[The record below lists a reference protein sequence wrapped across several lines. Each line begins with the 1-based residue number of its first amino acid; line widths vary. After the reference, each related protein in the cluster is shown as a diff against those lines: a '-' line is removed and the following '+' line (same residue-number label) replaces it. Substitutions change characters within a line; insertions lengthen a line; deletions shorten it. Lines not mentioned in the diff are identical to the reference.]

1 MAFNL
6 KEIIDSVV
14 VDGASDLHLNPGLPP
29 IFRIKKQLVT
39 KENFNVLT
47 VEDIDYFLS
56 QILSN
61 EQRKLFEINKELFL
75 SVNFGNNIRFRIT
88 VFNTK
93 GGYPAVALRTI
104 PFKTPALE
112 SLNLPPIIKRA
123 SELKQ
128 GLVLITGPTGQGK
141 TTTIAAILEKINN
154 ERNEHIVTIED
165 PIEFLFESKKSFIQ
179 QMEVAIDTISWST
192 SLRSV
197 SRVDPNIIMVG
208 EINDVESLTAAL
220 NLAETGHLVI
230 SSLHTNSASQTIDR
244 IVSSFPESSQGQ
256 IKNQLS
262 MVLEM
267 VVSQRLVETIDGN
280 LLPAVEVLIPN
291 SAVKNMIRSG
301 QIFAIDNV
309 IATSANLGMTNLDTA
324 LAELVNSGKVSLN
337 NALRYSLSPENL
349 TRLVKKQ

>member
-1 MAFNL
+1 MALNL
-6 KEIIDSVV
+6 KEIIENVV
-14 VDGASDLHLNPGLPP
+14 KDGASDLHLTPGLPP
-29 IFRIKKQLVT
+29 ILRIKKQLVT
-39 KENFNVLT
+39 KENFAPLT
-47 VEDIDYFLS
+47 IDDVEYFLS
-56 QILSN
+56 QVLSN
-61 EQRKLFEINKELFL
+61 DQRKLFEINKELFL
-75 SVNFGNNIRFRIT
+75 SVNFGNNVRFRIT

-104 PFKTPALE
+104 PFKSPNLE
-112 SLNLPPIIKRA
+112 SLNLPPVIKKA
-123 SELKQ
+123 SEFKQ
-128 GLVLITGPTGQGK
+128 GLVLVTGPTGQGK
-141 TTTIAAILEKINN
+141 STTIAGLLDKINN

-179 QMEVAIDTISWST
+179 QMEVSIDTISWNT

-208 EINDVESLTAAL
+208 EIYDSESLMTVL

-244 IVSSFPESSQGQ
+244 IVASFPESIQGQ
-256 IKNQLS
+256 IRNQLS

-267 VVSQRLVETIDGN
+267 VISQRLVETLDGDV
-280 LLPAVEVLIPN
+280 LPAVEILIPN
-291 SAVKNMIRSG
+291 AAIKNMIRSN
-301 QIFAIDNV
+301 QIYAIDNV
-309 IATSANLGMTNLDTA
+309 IATSANLGMMSLDSS

>member
-1 MAFNL
+1 MALNL
-6 KEIIDSVV
+6 KEIIDAVV
-14 VDGASDLHLNPGLPP
+14 NDGASDLHLSPGLPP
-29 IFRIKKQLVT
+29 ILRIKKQLVT
-39 KENFNVLT
+39 KENFAPLT
-47 VEDIDYFLS
+47 VDDLEYFLS
-56 QILSN
+56 QILTSD
-61 EQRKLFEINKELFL
+61 QRKLFEINKELFL
-75 SVNFGNNIRFRIT
+75 SINFGSNIRFRVT

-104 PFKTPALE
+104 PFKSPALE
-112 SLNLPPIIKRA
+112 TLNLPPIVKRA

-128 GLVLITGPTGQGK
+128 GLILVTGPTGQGK
-141 TTTIAAILEKINN
+141 STTIAAILDKINN
-154 ERNEHIVTIED
+154 ERSEHIVTIED
-165 PIEFLFESKKSFIQ
+165 PIEFLFDSKKSFIQ
-179 QMEVAIDTISWST
+179 QIELSIDTVSWNSSLKSIS
-192 SLRSV
+192 RI
-197 SRVDPNIIMVG
+197 DPNIIMVG
-208 EINDVESLTAAL
+208 EINDAESLMTVL

-244 IVSSFPESSQGQ
+244 IVSTFPEALQGQ

-267 VVSQRLVETIDGN
+267 VISQRLIETLDGN
-280 LLPAVEVLIPN
+280 LLPAVEILIPN
-291 SAVKNMIRSG
+291 GAVKNMIRSG

-309 IATSANLGMTNLDTA
+309 IATSANLGMMSLDYS

>member
-1 MAFNL
+1 MALNL
-6 KEIIDSVV
+6 KEIIESVV
-14 VDGASDLHLNPGLPP
+14 RDGASDLHLTPGLPP

-39 KENFNVLT
+39 KENFSVLT
-47 VEDIDYFLS
+47 VDDVEYFLS
-56 QILSN
+56 QVLSSD
-61 EQRKLFEINKELFL
+61 QRKLFEINKELFL
-75 SVNFGNNIRFRIT
+75 SVNFGNNVRFRIT

-104 PFKTPALE
+104 PFKSPQLD

-141 TTTIAAILEKINN
+141 STTIAALLDKINN
-154 ERNEHIVTIED
+154 ERSEHIVTIED

-179 QMEVAIDTISWST
+179 QMEVSIDTISWNT

-208 EINDVESLTAAL
+208 EIYDSESLMTVL

-244 IVSSFPESSQGQ
+244 IVATFPEAIQGQ

-267 VVSQRLVETIDGN
+267 VVSQRLIETIDGD
-280 LLPAVEVLIPN
+280 LIPAVEVLIPN

-301 QIFAIDNV
+301 QIYAIDNV
-309 IATSANLGMTNLDTA
+309 IATSANLGMISLDA
-324 LAELVNSGKVSLN
+324 SLAELVNSGKVSLN